1 MRTGFFVDTVGD
13 GSYLSM
19 LARSDI
25 EDVIRQ
31 VRDLQFLI
39 PPLLKFLEIVYNI
52 SYIEAV
58 FEITNQQ
65 T

>member
-1 MRTGFFVDTVGD
+1 
-13 GSYLSM
+13 M

-52 SYIEAV
+52 YYIEAV